1 MIYTVT
7 FNPAIDYVIRTS
19 AVQIGETNRSE
30 KEEIY
35 YGGKGINVSWVLNEL
50 GVRSVALGFVAGFTG
65 EAIEQGVRNAGLQTD
80 FVHLESGFSRINVKI
95 KAQEETEINGRGP
108 HISDA
113 EIVALTERLNRL
125 EDGDTLVLAGS
136 IPPTLPSDMYE
147 RILAR
152 LEERQIRFV
161 VDATKDALRATL
173 RFRPF
178 LVKPNKRELEE
189 FFDVILDGAEDI
201 VQYAR
206 KMQHLGARNVLV
218 SLGEEG
224 AILLAENG
232 EVYSQ
237 AAYKGV
243 LCNSVGAG
251 DSMVAGFLAGMEKG
265 AYETALRLGTAAGCA
280 TAFAEGL
287 ATKIEIEALYGPIS
301 CKTQGN

>member
-7 FNPAIDYVIRTS
+7 FNPAIDYVVRTS
-19 AVQIGETNRSE
+19 AIQIGETNRSE

-50 GVRSVALGFVAGFTG
+50 GIPSVALGFVAGFTG
-65 EAIEQGVRNAGLQTD
+65 AAIEQGVQAAGLQTD
-80 FVHLESGFSRINVKI
+80 FIHLESGFSRINIKI

-108 HISDA
+108 HIA
-113 EIVALTERLNRL
+113 ETEIEALTERLNRL

-147 RILAR
+147 RILVC
-152 LEERQIRFV
+152 LEDRQIRFV

-224 AILLAENG
+224 AILLAEDG

-237 AAYKGV
+237 KAYEGT

-251 DSMVAGFLAGMEKG
+251 DSMVAGFLAGMQKG
-265 AYETALRLGTAAGCA
+265 DYETALRLGTAAGSA

-287 ATKIEIEALYGPIS
+287 ASKDEIEALYG
-301 CKTQGN
+301 CVCR

>member
-7 FNPAIDYVIRTS
+7 FNPAIDYVVRTS
-19 AVQIGETNRSE
+19 SVQIGESNRSE

-50 GVRSVALGFVAGFTG
+50 GIPSVALGFVAGFTG
-65 EAIEQGVRNAGLQTD
+65 AAIEQGVQAAGLQTD
-80 FVHLESGFSRINVKI
+80 FVHLESGFSRINIKI
-95 KAQEETEINGRGP
+95 KAQEETEINSRGP
-108 HISDA
+108 HIPET
-113 EIVALTERLNRL
+113 EIEALTEKLNRL

-147 RILAR
+147 RILAC
-152 LEERQIRFV
+152 LEDRKIRFI
-161 VDATKDALRATL
+161 VDATGDVLRATL

-178 LVKPNKRELEE
+178 LVKPNKRELEA
-189 FFDVILDGAEDI
+189 FFDVTLDSREEL

-206 KMQHLGARNVLV
+206 KMQEQGARNVLV

-224 AILLAENG
+224 AVLVSENG

-237 AAYKGV
+237 TAYEGK

-251 DSMVAGFLAGMEKG
+251 DSMVAGFLAGMQKG
-265 AYETALRLGTAAGCA
+265 DYETALRLGTAAGSA

-287 ATKIEIEALYGPIS
+287 ASKEEIEALYAPGFF
-301 CKTQGN
+301 

>member
-7 FNPAIDYVIRTS
+7 FNPAIDYVVRTS
-19 AVQIGETNRSE
+19 SLQIGETNRSE

-50 GVRSVALGFVAGFTG
+50 GIPSVALGFVAGFTG
-65 EAIEQGVRNAGLQTD
+65 AAIEQGVRAAGLQTD
-80 FVHLESGFSRINVKI
+80 FIHLESGFSRINVKI
-95 KAQEETEINGRGP
+95 KAGEETEINGRGP
-108 HISDA
+108 HISES
-113 EIVALTERLNRL
+113 EIEALTEKLNRL

-147 RILAR
+147 RILAC
-152 LEERQIRFV
+152 LEDRKIRFV
-161 VDATKDALRATL
+161 VDATGDVLRATL

-178 LVKPNKRELEE
+178 LVKPNKRELEA
-189 FFDVILDGAEDI
+189 FFDVTLDSREEL

-206 KMQHLGARNVLV
+206 KMQEEGARNVLV

-224 AILLAENG
+224 AILVSENG

-237 AAYKGV
+237 TAYEGK

-251 DSMVAGFLAGMEKG
+251 DSMVAGFLAGMQKG
-265 AYETALRLGTAAGCA
+265 DYETALRLGTAAGSA

-287 ATKIEIEALYGPIS
+287 ASKEEIEALYAPVFFLKG
-301 CKTQGN
+301 